1 MENPARLFLLTLFH
15 ETEMNITVK
24 RNFGPGRPTEDS
36 EKAALRFAICLTPSR
51 KAAYQKAARDLPVH
65 LWAKR
70 LLDAAANYKP

>member
-1 MENPARLFLLTLFH
+1 
-15 ETEMNITVK
+15 MNITVK